1 MNGPILHGMA
11 SPFDNEIEFWEDFE
25 PGAEHPMG
33 SFTLTQDEIIEFA
46 TRFDPQPFHIDPAAA
61 AESMYGGIIAS
72 GWHTTAATMRLM
84 VDHLIPS
91 EASLGSPGMDE
102 IRWLK
107 PVFPDVEYHATYCVN
122 SVVASTSKPDR
133 GIVNSTSRL
142 FNPDG
147 EEVMNMTGVGFY
159 LRRPAAPN

>member
-1 MNGPILHGMA
+1 MTNIP
-11 SPFDNEIEFWEDFE
+11 DNRVEFLDDFE
-25 PGAEHPMG
+25 AGKEFPLG

-46 TRFDPQPFHIDPAAA
+46 TRFDPQSFHIDPAAA

-84 VDHLIPS
+84 VDHLIPA
-91 EASLGSPGMDE
+91 EASLGSPGMDQ

-107 PVFPDVEYHATYCVN
+107 PVFPDVEYRATYFVN
-122 SVVASTSKPDR
+122 TVTGSKSKPDR
-133 GIVNSTSRL
+133 GAVNSTTRL

-147 EEVMNMTGVGFY
+147 EEVMSFTGVGFF
-159 LRRPAAPN
+159 LKRPGSDL